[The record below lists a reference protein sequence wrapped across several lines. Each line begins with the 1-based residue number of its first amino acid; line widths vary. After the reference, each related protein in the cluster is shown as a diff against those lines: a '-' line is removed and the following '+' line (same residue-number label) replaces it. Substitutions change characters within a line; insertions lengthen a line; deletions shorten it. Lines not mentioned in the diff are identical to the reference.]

1 MADYGYDHLR
11 KRTYYGFRLHL
22 RTSRDGVIESFQVT
36 TARPADATVTPALEP
51 PPGSVGIG
59 DRASYNP
66 AMRRVLEAGGVTLH
80 APYYQ
85 KSRDPDPKRS
95 SLLASLR
102 YRIETV
108 NGQLAVRYQMKRTW
122 ARDLWHLIHRIIRK
136 VLSHTVM
143 ICINVQ
149 ETMSPLSFDRLR
161 PAA

>member
-1 MADYGYDHLR
+1 
-11 KRTYYGFRLHL
+11 
-22 RTSRDGVIESFQVT
+22 
-36 TARPADATVTPALEP
+36 
-51 PPGSVGIG
+51 
-59 DRASYNP
+59 
-66 AMRRVLEAGGVTLH
+66 VTLH